1 MNKQIVSI
9 AFACAVALVFA
20 GSASTS
26 NPMTVKE
33 NSAKNDAAI
42 RELIDGFVKAI
53 RAKDINGVMSVFAPE
68 VVSFDL
74 GPAHFLENTC
84 RTPTPH
90 AVSPL
95 PSHRQFASLLRSTVP
110 MRIHARPE
118 KCDHR
123 QRESQPTQL

>member
-26 NPMTVKE
+26 KPTTVKE
-33 NSAKNDAAI
+33 NRAKNDPAI

-74 GPAHFLENTC
+74 GP
-84 RTPTPH
+84 
-90 AVSPL
+90 PL
-95 PSHRQFASLLRSTVP
+95 QHGGGETL
-110 MRIHARPE
+110 
-118 KCDHR
+118 
-123 QRESQPTQL
+123 